1 MRTFTPLGKVTLMM
15 VCALTF
21 CAYAQATDLKVNCN
35 GTGALSTIN
44 GALKLLNPVGPNT
57 VTYVLPD
64 QGGTRI

>member
-1 MRTFTPLGKVTLMM
+1 MRTLTALCKVTLMM

-21 CAYAQATDLKVNCN
+21 CVYARATNLKVNCN

-44 GALKLLNPVGPNT
+44 GALKLLNPQGSNT
-57 VTYVLPD
+57 ITYVLPD

>member
-1 MRTFTPLGKVTLMM
+1 MRTFTPLGKVTLIV

-44 GALKLLNPVGPNT
+44 GALKLLNPQGSNT
-57 VTYVLPD
+57 ITYVLPD